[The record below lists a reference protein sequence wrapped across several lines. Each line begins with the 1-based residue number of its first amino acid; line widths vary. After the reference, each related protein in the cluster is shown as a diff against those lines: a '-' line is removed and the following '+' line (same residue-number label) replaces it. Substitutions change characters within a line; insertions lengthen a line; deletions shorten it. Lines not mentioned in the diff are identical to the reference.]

1 METTFLLVQGSTG
14 LAAVA
19 IIIGIIVLIAFLIF
33 LSFIRTWIKAF
44 FSGAH
49 VSIFELIG
57 MTLRGVPRE
66 GIVRARIAA
75 VQAGIPDLT
84 TQQLESVWLVDKNG
98 FRYKDLQERDSD
110 AQPTE
115 PWLKEKAAQ
124 KKRFLAS
131 YQAQG
136 DVMTCVNALI
146 IARKA
151 DLPVTFAQL
160 QAHHFAGGHVIDVVQ
175 AIIAANRAKIPLTFD
190 VARAIDL
197 AGRDILRAVE
207 TTVTPKIIDC
217 PLDRST
223 MLDAVAKD
231 GIRLLVRARVTVRS
245 NINQLVRGATD
256 ETIIARVGQGIVSAI
271 GSAETYKDVLE
282 HPDRIS
288 RKVLESGLDA
298 QTAFEIV
305 SIDIADVSVAGVS
318 TKDIEVANVGAKL
331 ETDRAEADKKMRQA
345 EAEGRR
351 AMAVA
356 REQEM
361 TALVQENRAKVVEN
375 EAKIPLA
382 MAEAFQKGH
391 LGIMDYYRMKNIV
404 ADTEMRDS
412 IAKPKKRE

>member
-1 METTFLLVQGSTG
+1 MGIILAANTG
-14 LAAVA
+14 L
-19 IIIGIIVLIAFLIF
+19 IIVGVLAGILGLVVVLIF
-33 LSFIRTWIKAF
+33 ISFIKIWVQAL
-44 FSGAH
+44 FSGAR
-49 VSIFELIG
+49 VSIFDLIG
-57 MTLRGVPRE
+57 MSLRGVPRE
-66 GIVRARIAA
+66 EIVRARIAA
-75 VQAGIPDLT
+75 VQAGIAELD
-84 TQQLESVWLVDKNG
+84 TQQLESVWLVGKNR
-98 FRYKDLQERDSD
+98 FPRKDRPDREATTQPLERWM
-110 AQPTE
+110 E
-115 PWLKEKAAQ
+115 EKFERE
-124 KKRFLAS
+124 KRFWSS
-131 YQAQG
+131 YQG

-160 QAHHFAGGHVIDVVQ
+160 QAHHFAGGYVIDVVQ
-175 AIIAANRAKIPLTFD
+175 SIIAANRAKISLTFD

-217 PLDRST
+217 PLDKTS

-331 ETDRAEADKKMRQA
+331 ETERAEADKRMRQA

-361 TALVQENRAKVVEN
+361 TALVQENRAKVVLA
-375 EAKIPLA
+375 EAEVPLA
-382 MAEAFQKGH
+382 IADAFKKGN
-391 LGIMDYYRMKNIV
+391 LGIMDYYRLKNIN

-412 IAKPKKRE
+412 IAKPKKQE